1 MAEDK
6 KEQPIIIVRKIIRHS
21 AHHGGTWKVALA
33 DFMTAMFALFL
44 VMWLV
49 GQSDEVKQGVQG
61 YFQDPVNYARNYRMN
76 ISSKGAGILKGGS
89 TGEVPQN
96 SQTLEEQLRKE
107 MEELAAKLRS
117 AIDDMPGLNILKK
130 FLQLEITR
138 EGLRIQLIEGSQNV
152 TFFKKGSATLS
163 LKGELILKT
172 IAMELSNLS
181 NRLVIEGHTDG
192 ADLALPEN
200 YSNWELSADRAN
212 AARRAMMESYL
223 KEGQVYQIRG
233 YADNKLRIRENP
245 LDPRN
250 RRITILVMNRLI
262 GRQYTED
269 TYESPIMMSEGL

>member
-1 MAEDK
+1 MGEEK
-6 KEQPIIIVRKIIRHS
+6 KEQPIIIVKKIIRHG
-21 AHHGGTWKVALA
+21 AHHGGAWKVALA

-49 GQSDEVKQGVQG
+49 GQSDEVKQAVQG
-61 YFQDPVNYARNYRMN
+61 YFQDPVNYAKNYRMN
-76 ISSKGAGILKGGS
+76 ISSKGAGILRGSS
-89 TGEVPQN
+89 TGEVPPSN
-96 SQTLEEQLRKE
+96 ETLEEQLRKE
-107 MEELAAKLRS
+107 MEALAAKLRS

-138 EGLRIQLIEGSQNV
+138 EGLRIQLIEGSQKV
-152 TFFKKGSATLS
+152 KFFKKGSATLS

-172 IAMELSNLS
+172 IAMELSKLP

-192 ADLALPEN
+192 SDLAMPEN

-212 AARRAMMESYL
+212 AARRAMMESHL
-223 KEGQVYQIRG
+223 KKGQVYQVRG
-233 YADNKLRIRENP
+233 YADNKLRIREDP

-269 TYESPIMMSEGL
+269 TYESPIIMSPE